1 MFSALQEKLN
11 WNRPIATYFESWS
24 SVWSSIAGSFD
35 LTNIPSPIN
44 LVFLAF
50 ATPACNYIQGSYSWK
65 GTGLDFSSDFSVV
78 KNSISLLRQRGV
90 VTMLSVG
97 GASYSYDTFNPDNIA
112 ALAQDLGVDGVDI
125 DWEPSDGA
133 NSASQLGPIIQQMR
147 SRLCLEQD
155 KQGSCL
161 VQVQTTSLLS
171 IAAFSVGAYVD
182 HFSNG
187 TPTGGPYVGMSAPG
201 LISNGHQL
209 DFINIMS
216 YDASNEYDP
225 TYSFKAYRDLYKGP
239 LLLGFEIPPE
249 SWGGHVITLPE
260 VVKQSQFI
268 LTDDNENNGVFTWSY
283 QKAGTPSSIEIL
295 NTAKNIF
302 DSSPFPSSS
311 IIQQWSWGITYSKGT
326 KVIHNNRI
334 YICNQPN
341 VASNVNA
348 PNMFWSPSTP

>member
-1 MFSALQEKLN
+1 MNYNNINNNLMFSALKEKLN
-11 WNRPIATYFESWS
+11 GDRPIATYFESWS
-24 SVWSSIAGSFD
+24 SVWSSIASSFD

-44 LVFLAF
+44 IVLLAF

-65 GTGLDFSSDFSVV
+65 GTGLDFSSDFHIV
-78 KNSISLLRQRGV
+78 KNSISLLRQRGI

-112 ALAQDLGVDGVDI
+112 ALVKDLGVDGVDI

-133 NSASQLGPIIQQMR
+133 NSASQLGPIIQGMR
-147 SRLCLEQD
+147 SSLET
-155 KQGSCL
+155 S
-161 VQVQTTSLLS
+161 SLLS

-187 TPTGGPYVGMSAPG
+187 TPSGGPYVGMSAPG

-209 DFINIMS
+209 DFVNIMS

-225 TYSFKAYRDLYKGP
+225 TYAFKAYRDLYKGP

-260 VVKQSQFI
+260 VKKQSQFI

-283 QKAGTPSSIEIL
+283 QKTGAPSTLEIL

-302 DSSPFPSSS
+302 DSSSSS
-311 IIQQWSWGITYSKGT
+311 PSIIPQWTYGITYAKGT

-341 VASNVNA
+341 IASNVNA
-348 PNMFWSPSTP
+348 PNVLWSPSTP